1 MNSVA
6 GGEQAQ
12 ASAVLIPAYNEA
24 ERVADVVRVAQ
35 EADLGPVLVV
45 DDGSR
50 DNTAGAARAAG
61 ADVLRLPGNLGK
73 GGAVAAGVR
82 ELDSQVVVLIDA
94 DLVGLKAQHL
104 RDLALPV
111 IAGEVDMTRG
121 VFKGGRWSTTAAQ
134 KMLPQLNGQRAVRR
148 ELLMG
153 LKDLQKS
160 RYGIEVVITE
170 AARSDHWRTRDIP
183 MADVSQVTK
192 EEKRGFFKGVGHR
205 IKMYSDIVR
214 SIVRGGRDGH

>member
-1 MNSVA
+1 MA
-6 GGEQAQ
+6 GEEQAH

-24 ERVADVVRVAQ
+24 ERVGNVIRVAQ

-50 DNTAGAARAAG
+50 DETSAAARAAG
-61 ADVLRLPGNLGK
+61 ADVLRLPSNLGK

-82 ELDSQVVVLIDA
+82 ELDCEVIVLIDA
-94 DLVGLKAQHL
+94 DLVGLKPQHL
-104 RDLALPV
+104 RDLARPV
-111 IAGEVDMTRG
+111 LKGEVDMTRG
-121 VFKGGRWSTTAAQ
+121 VFQGGRWSTTAAQ
-134 KMLPQLNGQRAVRR
+134 KMMPQLNGQRAVRR
-148 ELLMG
+148 ELLAG
-153 LKDLQKS
+153 LSDLHKS

-192 EEKRGFFKGVGHR
+192 AEKRGFFKGVGHR
-205 IKMYSDIVR
+205 LKMYSDILR
-214 SIVRGGRDGH
+214 SMVRGGRDGH